1 MAKRVSSSTG
11 RAPSKRPNRAA
22 PPSRG
27 LAESPIPA
35 RRVAPNPILTTSSG
49 RVVSSPPLDSSPPLA
64 AEAIGLFQTGMAA
77 LQRHEYPAAAEG
89 FRSLLSRFPGERAL
103 LDRARVYLGLCERE
117 LLRHPTQPMTAEER
131 LTAATAAL
139 NNGDEGRAEG
149 LVRAV
154 LAEDPARDLALYLS
168 AAICA
173 RRGRRDEAVDQLR
186 RAIASSPDV
195 AAQAALDPD
204 FDGLRDLE
212 AFQSL
217 TETPTSSWRARPMR
231 H

>member
-1 MAKRVSSSTG
+1 MAKRVSSSAGKAAKRPSRTASRTRG
-11 RAPSKRPNRAA
+11 QVGLTAPSGRLVSASQSHRPLASA
-22 PPSRG
+22 PP
-27 LAESPIPA
+27 A
-35 RRVAPNPILTTSSG
+35 
-49 RVVSSPPLDSSPPLA
+49 PLA
-64 AEAIGLFQTGMAA
+64 AEAVGLFQTGMAA
-77 LQRHEYPAAAEG
+77 LQRHEYLPAAEG

-117 LLRHPTQPMTAEER
+117 LLRHPSQPMTAEER

-149 LVRAV
+149 LVRTV
-154 LAEDPARDLALYLS
+154 LAEDPGRDLALYLS

-173 RRGRRDEAVDQLR
+173 RRGRRDEALDHLR
-186 RAIASSPDV
+186 RAIAASPDV

-204 FDGLRDLE
+204 FDGLRDLQ

-217 TETPTSSWRARPMR
+217 TETPTAAWRARPLR